1 MSKIKNFIMDVQ
13 ETVWGLF
20 DENGLFI
27 DENGTKQDVLNAV
40 IKEHGNSPM
49 VIEIAEKEIFDI
61 QTGDHFS

>member
-1 MSKIKNFIMDVQ
+1 MGRLKDFILGVQ
-13 ETVWGLF
+13 ETVWGFF

-49 VIEIAEKEIFDI
+49 VIEIEEKEIFDI